1 MIKEIYRTGIA
12 YRIAKDSVFNEMTK
26 AYDNYVKLC
35 ILDEPREEQSKLIDM
50 WEWEKE

>member
-1 MIKEIYRTGIA
+1 MKKEIERIGESYRVAIEGSYQGLA
-12 YRIAKDSVFNEMTK
+12 K

-35 ILDEPREEQSKLIDM
+35 ILDEPREEQSKLLEM